1 MASKINVQGTFA
13 QTFGATTAKTVTV
26 AGMATVEKV
35 VFMSIGT
42 LFGGGYM
49 TGVSNNKGLTPAHE
63 CAYKNA
69 AASERTVDAANS
81 IHIIPESGKE
91 IVGKVATFGSG
102 TFGVTFSKN
111 DSAAVNGIVLWA
123 ARGTKA

>member
-42 LFGGGYM
+42 LYGGGYM
-49 TGVSNNKGLTPAHE
+49 TGVSSNKGLSPAHE

-69 AASERTVDAANS
+69 AAAARTLDAANS
-81 IHIIPESGKE
+81 IHIVPESGKE
-91 IVGKVATFGSG
+91 ILGKVATFGSG

-111 DSAAVNGIVLWA
+111 DSAATDGIVKWA
-123 ARGTKA
+123 ARGLPA

>member
-42 LFGGGYM
+42 LYGGGYM
-49 TGVSNNKGLTPAHE
+49 TGVSSNKGLSPAHE
-63 CAYKNA
+63 CAYKTSA
-69 AASERTVDAANS
+69 AEARTVDAANS
-81 IHIIPESGKE
+81 IHIVPESGKE

-111 DSAAVNGIVLWA
+111 DSAAVDGIVLWA

>member
-1 MASKINVQGTFA
+1 MASKINVMGTFS

-35 VFMSIGT
+35 VFRAIGT
-42 LFGGGYM
+42 LYGGGYM
-49 TGVSNNKGLTPAHE
+49 LGVSNNKGLTPAHE
-63 CAYKNA
+63 AAYKSSA
-69 AASERTVDAANS
+69 AAARTVDASNS

-111 DSAAVNGIVLWA
+111 DSAAVNGVVEWA